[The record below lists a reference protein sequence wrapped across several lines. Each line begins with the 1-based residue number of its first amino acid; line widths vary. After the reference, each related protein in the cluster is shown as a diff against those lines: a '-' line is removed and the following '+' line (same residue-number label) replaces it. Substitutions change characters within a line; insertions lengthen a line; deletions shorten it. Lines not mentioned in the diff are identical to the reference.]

1 MNNIKSKKLKGFTLV
16 ELIIV
21 IAILAILT
29 AIAIP
34 KYNESRQRS
43 LVTAHNS
50 NVKVLESAAM
60 NYLAND
66 GTETTWGNAD
76 DAKEYIADYPEVPKG
91 IKGLENEGGKY
102 YTVQINIDGDIIVT
116 PGKIKEN

>member
-1 MNNIKSKKLKGFTLV
+1 MNNIKRKKLKGFTLV

-21 IAILAILT
+21 IAILAILA

-66 GTETTWGNAD
+66 GTGTTWKNGI
-76 DAKEYIADYPEVPKG
+76 DAKEYIADYPKVPKG
-91 IKGLENEGGKY
+91 IKGMENEGGKFY
-102 YTVQINIDGDIIVT
+102 IVQINSNGDIIVT
-116 PGKIKEN
+116 PDKIEEK

>member
-1 MNNIKSKKLKGFTLV
+1 MNNIKSKRLKGFTLV

-21 IAILAILT
+21 IAILAILA

-34 KYNESRQRS
+34 KYNKSRQRS

-66 GTETTWGNAD
+66 GTGTTWKNGT
-76 DAKEYIADYPEVPKG
+76 DAKEYVADYPEVPKG
-91 IKGLENEGGKY
+91 IKGLENKGGNL
-102 YTVQINIDGDIIVT
+102 YTVQINSNGDIIVT
-116 PGKIKEN
+116 PGKIKEK